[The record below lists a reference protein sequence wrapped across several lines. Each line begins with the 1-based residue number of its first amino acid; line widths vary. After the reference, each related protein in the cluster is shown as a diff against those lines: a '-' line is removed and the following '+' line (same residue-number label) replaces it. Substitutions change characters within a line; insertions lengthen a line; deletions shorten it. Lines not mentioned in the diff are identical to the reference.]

1 MLENDECM
9 EHIEEQ
15 SSKHEAAVQE
25 NYIPIEQLQNREK
38 ELKDTENEERKAK
51 DDQIEGLKF
60 GKQLKKRRK
69 ETVASN

>member
-1 MLENDECM
+1 M
-9 EHIEEQ
+9 
-15 SSKHEAAVQE
+15 
-25 NYIPIEQLQNREK
+25 PIEQLQNREK

>member
-9 EHIEEQ
+9 EHIEKQ

-25 NYIPIEQLQNREK
+25 NYMPIEQLQNREK

>member
-9 EHIEEQ
+9 EHIEEY

-38 ELKDTENEERKAK
+38 ELKDTENDERKAK